1 MQLPSADL
9 AIIEPSKLQDYLLS
23 PFHPLGRFKAAFFAS
38 LGYSHE
44 RWQELDRDIR
54 EQHLIMDAE
63 LGEITKYG
71 RKYLIRGPLRTPE
84 GTIVQLVSVW
94 IIRGGEEAPRFVT
107 AYPG

>member
-1 MQLPSADL
+1 VQLPSADL

-71 RKYLIRGPLRTPE
+71 RKYLIRGPL
-84 GTIVQLVSVW
+84 
-94 IIRGGEEAPRFVT
+94 
-107 AYPG
+107 